1 MIPPL
6 LLIGLATGFVA
17 RVKVSLLVGVAFA
30 LSWGLAVGIAD
41 ESLGTAFGGMGIGAA
56 NLATGLA
63 FGGFPRWAVTRNRLA
78 TR

>member
-6 LLIGLATGFVA
+6 LLIGLVTGFVA
-17 RVKVSLLVGVAFA
+17 RLKVSLLVGVALA
-30 LSWGLAVGIAD
+30 LAWGLAVGLAD
-41 ESLGTAFGGMGIGAA
+41 ESWVTAFGGMGVGAA

-63 FGGFPRWAVTRNRLA
+63 FGRLLRWSVTRTRLA